1 MRALGVILAGGNNSR
16 LGALTL
22 ASGRSI
28 AAMPIGSGYRT
39 IDFPLSSM
47 TNSGIQKV
55 AVINQFN
62 GASLNDH
69 LSSSKWWDLG
79 RKKGGL
85 FLYSP
90 FNNPS
95 NSAYEAPTYRG
106 TANALYQ
113 NLKFF
118 RRSNHEYVVIASG
131 DAVYKMDFNHVIN
144 YHKESGNDITMVYK
158 NNHNKDPHKFGVLE
172 LDENGRVLHIEEK
185 PVETTSRNISLG
197 IYVIN
202 REKLIELLEGAHEEG
217 RNDFVADILVR
228 YRKVLCIGGYHFDG
242 YWETLNSIESYFKT
256 NMDFLQP
263 DIRNYFTKTY
273 PYISTKPGDE
283 PPVKYNSR
291 AQVRGALVS
300 GGSII
305 NGRVENSV
313 LFSNVFVGD
322 NAIIKNSIVMSGAHI
337 GDNCIIENAIIDKY
351 TWCSNSAV
359 LRGEILSTGE
369 MGRPAV
375 LEKYRK
381 I

>member
-1 MRALGVILAGGNNSR
+1 MRALGVILAGGNSHR
-16 LGALTL
+16 LGGLTL

-28 AAMPIGSGYRT
+28 ASMPIGGGYRT

-55 AVINQFN
+55 AVLIQF
-62 GASLNDH
+62 GGSSLNDH
-69 LSSSKWWDLG
+69 LTSGKWWDLG

-85 FLYSP
+85 FMYSP
-90 FNNPS
+90 Y
-95 NSAYEAPTYRG
+95 NSPGGFSHDTPTFRG
-106 TANALYQ
+106 TAHAMYR

-118 RRSNHEYVVIASG
+118 KRSNQEYVVITSG
-131 DAVYKMDFNHVIN
+131 DAVYKMDFNQVIDH
-144 YHKESGNDITMVYK
+144 HKESGNDITVVYK
-158 NNHNKDPHKFGVLE
+158 NNHDKDPHRFGVLE
-172 LDENGRVLHIEEK
+172 LDENERVLNLEEK
-185 PVETTSRNISLG
+185 PIEASSTNISLG
-197 IYVIN
+197 IYVIG
-202 REKLIELLEGAHEEG
+202 REQLIELLEKANEEG
-217 RNDFVADILVR
+217 RHDFVADILIR
-228 YRKVLCIGGYHFDG
+228 HRKVLKVGGYHFEG
-242 YWETLNSIESYFKT
+242 YWETLNCLESYFKA
-256 NMDFLQP
+256 NMDFLQK
-263 DIRNYFTKTY
+263 DVRNFFTKTY

-305 NGRVENSV
+305 NGRIENSV

-322 NAIIKNSIVMSGAHI
+322 NAIIKNSVIMSGAHI

-351 TWCSNSAV
+351 TMCSTGTV
-359 LRGEILSTGE
+359 FRGEILPNGE

-375 LEKYRK
+375 LEKYNR